1 MRIIKQKAGV
11 FKYAFV
17 FDFDQRLIVLCREMK
32 AIFGS
37 KQLMWK
43 DNAWRFNNLFIA
55 TELQKRIPEILVDF
69 SMYEDFVVH
78 EENVRKK
85 ELRLKNV
92 HILKGKKDTDFEVTG
107 IKGELYPYQKIGV
120 EFFINANGRAIL
132 ADEPGTGKEHSCNTL
147 VATPSSWKKIDKLKI
162 GNYVIGRNGNKT
174 KVTGIYPQG
183 IKDLYRFTL
192 TDGSSCLCGLEHLWN
207 VKSNND
213 MTRKRNWKTIT
224 TKELLKRKILD
235 KKGKAQ
241 YVIPFAEPVKFKK
254 KKLLVKP
261 YTLGALIGDGALT
274 CSSVHISMPDDK
286 IHVIDKIKK
295 EYPQYTYYKQVYGD
309 NCPRVSLTNNPV
321 KKNNGIK
328 QSIKKLG
335 LNIKSP
341 ERFIPKKYKCGSIQ
355 QRLEL
360 LRGLMDTDGSARKN
374 RISYSTM
381 SYQLAKDVSYLVRS
395 LRGDSNISK
404 YDRTKDEKGI
414 EYHVNV
420 KLDIFCPFSDDSNKK
435 KQWWPSTN
443 RGKYGRRIKSIE
455 YEKSGEAICIAVD
468 ATDKLYVVDDFIVTH
483 NTVQSLAYI
492 THTEQRK
499 SLIICPA
506 SVKYNWEAEVKK
518 WTKLKSFVID
528 AKDGIS
534 NEEWNGSDIII
545 INYDILK
552 KYFDFLINK
561 RIDCCVCD
569 EHHFMKNAGAVRTK
583 AAMAIARQST
593 SLLML
598 SATPLMNRTIEL
610 YTALNLM
617 DPEKWNDWYSY
628 TKRYCNGHMGD
639 WGYECKGS
647 SNLDELKQEI
657 DHYFIRRRK
666 QDVLKDLPEKVYIKI
681 PVKLDSKTQ
690 KEYNILE
697 NNLVEYLRDVKK
709 KENKEIA
716 KSLQAEK
723 LIKIGELRQLTTKG
737 KVGAVK
743 ELIDSIL
750 ESGEKAVIFS
760 VYNEPIESL
769 YESYKDLSV
778 ILTGKQSSSEKN
790 IAATTFQADPEKKL
804 FFGGLKSAGVG
815 LTLTTATNVI
825 FLDFSWIPADHIQGE
840 DRIHRIGSVSNSVNI
855 YQLFSKDTIDEYMVS
870 LLAEKRKIFDKIIDG
885 IDTNEVS
892 SSNMFGD
899 IMKHLENKGT

>member
-11 FKYAFV
+11 FKYAFI
-17 FDFDQRLIVLCREMK
+17 FDFDQRLIVLCREIK
-32 AIFGS
+32 AVFGS

-55 TELQKRIPEILVDF
+55 TELQKRIPEILIDF
-69 SMYEDFVVH
+69 SMYEDFVEH
-78 EENVRKK
+78 EESVKKK

-92 HILKGKKDTDFEVTG
+92 QKLKSKKTTDFEVNG

-132 ADEPGTGKEHSCNTL
+132 ADEPGTGK
-147 VATPSSWKKIDKLKI
+147 
-162 GNYVIGRNGNKT
+162 
-174 KVTGIYPQG
+174 
-183 IKDLYRFTL
+183 
-192 TDGSSCLCGLEHLWN
+192 
-207 VKSNND
+207 
-213 MTRKRNWKTIT
+213 
-224 TKELLKRKILD
+224 
-235 KKGKAQ
+235 
-241 YVIPFAEPVKFKK
+241 
-254 KKLLVKP
+254 
-261 YTLGALIGDGALT
+261 
-274 CSSVHISMPDDK
+274 
-286 IHVIDKIKK
+286 
-295 EYPQYTYYKQVYGD
+295 
-309 NCPRVSLTNNPV
+309 SL
-321 KKNNGIK
+321 
-328 QSIKKLG
+328 
-335 LNIKSP
+335 
-341 ERFIPKKYKCGSIQ
+341 
-355 QRLEL
+355 
-360 LRGLMDTDGSARKN
+360 
-374 RISYSTM
+374 
-381 SYQLAKDVSYLVRS
+381 
-395 LRGDSNISK
+395 
-404 YDRTKDEKGI
+404 
-414 EYHVNV
+414 
-420 KLDIFCPFSDDSNKK
+420 
-435 KQWWPSTN
+435 
-443 RGKYGRRIKSIE
+443 
-455 YEKSGEAICIAVD
+455 
-468 ATDKLYVVDDFIVTH
+468 
-483 NTVQSLAYI
+483 QSLAYI

-552 KYFDFLINK
+552 KYFDFLVNK

-583 AAMAIARQST
+583 AAMAIVRQST

-647 SNLDELKQEI
+647 SNLDKLKQEI

-709 KENKEIA
+709 KKNKEIA

-815 LTLTTATNVI
+815 LTLTSATNVI

-855 YQLFSKDTIDEYMVS
+855 YQLFSKDTIDEYMVG
-870 LLAEKRKIFDKIIDG
+870 LLAEKRKIFDKIMDG
-885 IDTNEVS
+885 VDTDEVS
-892 SSNMFGD
+892 SSNMFED